1 MPGAPKTSPLRLL
14 VRVSSLLAAA
24 ALIPAAAAPANC
36 ETDPAAAA
44 RLFWEAHPR
53 FYVKEDPGLTAVTT
67 PRFYSA
73 LQREWACIAK
83 NPGCLGYRPWP
94 HPDEKRFGAYPTFYI
109 PVSRPDLWSVT
120 RPEHVLVTMTYALN
134 DADGRSGPDQFV
146 VLTLMRAPDGRCWL
160 VDDVVTSDHGS
171 LRVRFREPDS

>member
-1 MPGAPKTSPLRLL
+1 MPGVRSTSPLRIL
-14 VRVSSLLAAA
+14 VRVSALLAAA

-36 ETDPAAAA
+36 EPDPAAAA
-44 RLFWEAHPR
+44 RQFWEGHSR
-53 FYVKEDPGLTAVTT
+53 FYVKADPTLTALTT

-109 PVSRPDLWSVT
+109 PVSRPDLSSVI

-134 DADGRSGPDQFV
+134 DADGRSQGFTRRLGSARCEKALDQGAYV
-146 VLTLMRAPDGRCWL
+146 EKRLRQYWCGRNDG
-160 VDDVVTSDHGS
+160 VM
-171 LRVRFREPDS
+171 